1 MKPRLRP
8 FLFASLLMAGT
19 AWAQQ
24 SSRPPLEPIPESP
37 PLPGPITEEDLIEPQ
52 VTIRKEGEDE
62 VTEYRVGG
70 RVYMIKVVPA
80 HGGTPYYLID
90 RTGNGVMER
99 FDGTPELSV
108 PMWILKSW

>member
-1 MKPRLRP
+1 MTARLRIA
-8 FLFASLLMAGT
+8 FFSLLLMAGT

-24 SSRPPLEPIPESP
+24 SSRPPLEPIPEPP